1 MRNYKFSGLFVSA
14 EGNMFELSTSCD
26 SFIQA
31 FFLLT
36 ADAIRLGRHYQ
47 LHSITKEGG
56 STVKVDDILKVSA
69 LLKEI

>member
-14 EGNMFELSTSCD
+14 EGNKFELSTSCD

-36 ADAIRLGRHYQ
+36 AEAIRLGRHYQ
-47 LHSITKEGG
+47 LHSIVKEDGRA
-56 STVKVDDILKVSA
+56 VKVDDIMKVSG

>member
-1 MRNYKFSGLFVSA
+1 MRKYKFSGLFVSA
-14 EGNMFELSTSCD
+14 EGNMFELNTSCG

-36 ADAIRLGRHYQ
+36 AEAIRQGKHYQ
-47 LHSITKEGG
+47 LHSIIKEGG
-56 STVKVDDILKVSA
+56 SAVKVDDIVKVSS